1 MKVSTA
7 QEAING
13 NSNDTV
19 ITPLRLKQVL
29 NTKEIGGGGSTGN
42 ETDPIFKAS
51 PASKITQ
58 SNINAWNDKQNKLVS
73 GQNIK
78 TINGQN
84 ILGEGNI
91 DIEEGTGGVIEE
103 TDPTVPQFVKEITQE
118 DIKRWNQNNDGEM
131 EFDISSA
138 IDTIYEG
145 ILLGGESVVLE
156 NHKRFLDVYFVVSL
170 SNHRMFSKYT
180 IDTTLTEPCYG
191 GTTFPSSDSS
201 SGVSSYV
208 SEGKWEASNNT
219 FTHFR
224 TGYFNIEENKFYER
238 NARETY
244 YIYRIDTY
252 DDPLLEIKLPDV
264 NVDLDDISSKMSKVI
279 YDNPTGTNTTVNL
292 SEPSANFKYIE
303 IFFRDND
310 NTHSSVRVY
319 EPDGKFVD
327 LTTLANW
334 SKMLYVKQSRFQI
347 SGSTISPASYSE
359 VALTSSPSTSIQ
371 TTTNMIYIT
380 KVVGYYDENV
390 LIVGNN
396 GTEIVNTNKPK
407 NIITAYLSKATSM
420 AMTAW
425 EAKKVPLDA
434 FIGNGDKLKLENGS
448 IVVGEGVNQ
457 VRINASIR
465 LAAEFAASYYCITI
479 KVTKK
484 DGTVLPVIAQYQ
496 QKHTVQVSNAIVI
509 SPYLE
514 NVSEGD
520 IIDLLFTSSV
530 TQTQSLVQ
538 NQITSLTVEVVED
551 GQIITVNNTI
561 DGIPIGSEFEYD
573 GEEVP
578 DGYEKVDDDV
588 ITVDNVVSRNLF
600 NKNNA
605 NIVIGYSSASEIISG
620 SYGRLTYISCKPNT
634 TYTIQK
640 KEGVRFVVSCSE
652 SKPELGVPVTR
663 LINAPTQ
670 PFVTVKTNSNAKYL
684 IVDYYDNDAAYDV
697 SEQSILDSIQIE
709 EGSTAT
715 SYVPYLN
722 LEEAMREKDPTCYYD
737 GDTYVIPA
745 NAYINV
751 GGCITASKS
760 QIRFGIF
767 VYKSLKNI
775 KSIIVNYAKL
785 TIRYPDGGY
794 IISEVDVTNYL
805 TPSNEGENVI
815 YFEYRPSSAMSPT
828 NNTPVSVEINGL
840 NLTFKE

>member
-29 NTKEIGGGGSTGN
+29 NTKEIGGGGGSTGN

-103 TDPTVPQFVKEITQE
+103 TDPTVPDYVKAITEE
-118 DIKRWNQNNDGEM
+118 DIARWNQNNDGEI

-138 IDTIYEG
+138 VDTIFEG
-145 ILLGGESVVLE
+145 VLLGGESVVLE

-170 SNHRMFSKYT
+170 TNHRMFSKYT
-180 IDTTLTEPCYG
+180 IDTTLKEPSYG

-208 SEGKWEASNNT
+208 SEGKWEASTNT

-238 NARETY
+238 NDRETY

-264 NVDLDDISSKMSKVI
+264 NVDLDEISSKMSKVL
-279 YDNPTGTNTTVNL
+279 YDNPTGANTTVNL
-292 SEPSANFKYIE
+292 SEPSANFKYLD

-334 SKMLYVKQSRFQI
+334 SKMLYVKQARFQI
-347 SGSTISPASYSE
+347 SGSKISPTSYSE
-359 VALTSSPSTSIQ
+359 SALTSSPSTSIQ

-396 GTEIVNTNKPK
+396 GTEIVNLNEPK
-407 NIITAYLSKATSM
+407 NIITLKLDNTLTCVSGVYTHINLS
-420 AMTAW
+420 
-425 EAKKVPLDA
+425 LYN
-434 FIGNGDKLKLENGS
+434 GQGDKLTCENGY
-448 IVVGEGVNQ
+448 VKVGKGITKVRVSGQAKFETGAEGAKHIHIDVNETT
-457 VRINASIR
+457 VAWNYGS
-465 LAAEFAASYYCITI
+465 CIE
-479 KVTKK
+479 VGQNV
-484 DGTVLPVIAQYQ
+484 D
-496 QKHTVQVSNAIVI
+496 AIVT
-509 SPYLE
+509 PFVLD
-514 NVSEGD
+514 VKEGD
-520 IIDLLFTSSV
+520 LIDLKYYANNKDKVSGHNTCYTF
-530 TQTQSLVQ
+530 
-538 NQITSLTVEVVED
+538 LTVEAVED
-551 GQIITVNNTI
+551 NKIITVNSTI

-578 DGYEKVDDDV
+578 DGYEEV
-588 ITVDNVVSRNLF
+588 
-600 NKNNA
+600 
-605 NIVIGYSSASEIISG
+605 
-620 SYGRLTYISCKPNT
+620 
-634 TYTIQK
+634 
-640 KEGVRFVVSCSE
+640 
-652 SKPELGVPVTR
+652 
-663 LINAPTQ
+663 
-670 PFVTVKTNSNAKYL
+670 
-684 IVDYYDNDAAYDV
+684 
-697 SEQSILDSIQIE
+697 IE
-709 EGSTAT
+709 E
-715 SYVPYLN
+715 VVEP
-722 LEEAMREKDPTCYYD
+722 KDPTCYYD

-775 KSIIVNYAKL
+775 KSITVNYAKL

-840 NLTFKE
+840 NLTFNE